1 MNWKLFSILI
11 LNFNLLFSGICI
23 IKNDGAA
30 KLFVLDPNSGF
41 AISIEPNKTGKI
53 DTTLKGL
60 KKLFVNETL
69 KFYEEE
75 QSNSETYKLKYE
87 FRDNDFSR
95 KLTDL
100 SYSQIKQFANQ
111 PNQEFV
117 ITAFK

>member
-1 MNWKLFSILI
+1 MNLKLFGVLI

-30 KLFVLDPNSGF
+30 KLFVVDPNSGF
-41 AISIEPNKTGKI
+41 AVSIEPNKSGKI

-69 KFYEEE
+69 NFFEEE
-75 QSNSETYKLKYE
+75 QPNSETYKLKYQL
-87 FRDNDFSR
+87 RDNDFSR
-95 KLTDL
+95 KITELT
-100 SYSQIKQFANQ
+100 YNQIKHFANQ
-111 PNQEFV
+111 SNQDFV